1 MVKVCI
7 VYPMFSLVLS
17 MICKTRG
24 STHFGSFW
32 SASFNG
38 TSSPVS
44 RFFTITHSSI
54 SCIVNGVNYFKG
66 TIIIIVILKLTR
78 QSIGRLYPSRCF
90 FQNILFFS
98 QPDWYVEPDQNCT
111 LPLVKNGKTGNTNC
125 LIGNLNI
132 LGNLS
137 MHT

>member
-1 MVKVCI
+1 MFLSAIIIKKHKEPFHVHPQLSLTEYFFMVKSLSI
-7 VYPMFSLVLS
+7 YPMFSLVLS

-66 TIIIIVILKLTR
+66 TIIIIAILKLPR
-78 QSIGRLYPSRCF
+78 QSKGRLYPVVF
-90 FQNILFFS
+90 LEHFVF
-98 QPDWYVEPDQNCT
+98 
-111 LPLVKNGKTGNTNC
+111 
-125 LIGNLNI
+125 
-132 LGNLS
+132 LS
-137 MHT
+137 T

>member
-1 MVKVCI
+1 MLFFCFLKEIQTNKKRINTKCFYLLPQRTFPRSSSTVFNRILFHGKKVCI
-7 VYPMFSLVLS
+7 VYHMFSLVLS

-54 SCIVNGVNYFKG
+54 SCIVNGVNYLKG
-66 TIIIIVILKLTR
+66 TIIIIVILKLPR

-90 FQNILFFS
+90 F
-98 QPDWYVEPDQNCT
+98 
-111 LPLVKNGKTGNTNC
+111 
-125 LIGNLNI
+125 
-132 LGNLS
+132 
-137 MHT
+137 